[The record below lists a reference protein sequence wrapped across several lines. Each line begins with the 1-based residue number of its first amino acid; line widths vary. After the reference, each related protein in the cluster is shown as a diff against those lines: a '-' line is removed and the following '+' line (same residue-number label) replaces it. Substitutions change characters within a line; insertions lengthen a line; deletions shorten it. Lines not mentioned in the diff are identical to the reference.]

1 MRLQQDSNFTT
12 LSWVKPELDETLRQA
27 RQALEA
33 HVEHG
38 AERGQMQVCVAQLHQ
53 VQGTLRMVELY
64 GAAMVAEEMEQ
75 LANALLGDGVA
86 NREEA
91 YGALMRSIMQLPDYL
106 ERLQSGHKD
115 IPMVLLP
122 LLNDLRGA
130 RGEKVVPESVL
141 FSVDLTRPLPASTGA
156 PHAALD
162 NELLRANLD
171 PLHTIFQNALL
182 PWLRDVERPEHM
194 TVLADVCSRVLGL
207 LSVEP
212 ARKLFWVSS
221 QILEALRSGA
231 FVASK
236 PLKQALARLEHEI
249 KRLSHDG
256 ESAFVAAPPT
266 ELTKQLLYYVA
277 SAPTDDARIV
287 AVREVFGLDKQQH
300 DESELAHA
308 RGSLTG
314 HNRELLDTVSAGIK
328 EDLLRVKEA
337 LDMHLRTSGAPVAEL
352 APQAEALGAIADT
365 LGMLGLGIPRRVVQ
379 DQRTAIQSLSS
390 GQRVADE
397 SALLDI
403 AGALLYVEAS
413 LDDQVARLGQ
423 APDEQSQDGAA
434 MPLRESQQALD
445 ALIKESV
452 ANFVQARQCFVA
464 FIEAGWDHAQLHDV
478 PRLLDEVSGAMH
490 LLEQLRAARQLHAFS
505 VFTQIELVQLQRVPD
520 AFQMDRLADALASLE
535 YYLEALRDHRPQ
547 RDRILE
553 LAEHGLVA
561 LGYWPVPAAAE
572 QTIADAARPKA
583 KVAPAAP
590 AVLEAP
596 APAMVEAAPVAE
608 VAQRAE
614 SAAERVATPTD
625 EPIETVAAAEGPA
638 PVVSEPVAEVSAAVA
653 PTAPAVPRINYGF
666 AENAEIDDDIREVF
680 IEELD
685 EETTNLNQL
694 FAEWSAAPTETDV
707 LRPLRRVFHTL
718 KGSGRLVGAL
728 ELGEFSWHVESMLNR
743 VLDGSRPASQA
754 VVALVGLA
762 ADTLPEFRAALM
774 GNGTVTAD
782 IAGLIVYADRV
793 AAGEE
798 VFYAPAAPA
807 VVEPAVVEPA
817 VVETVAEPVVE
828 TVAEE
833 AAVSQE
839 EIEVAAT
846 EEEAVPEGEYASVD
860 PVLLEILRAEVEA
873 HLQTI
878 QHWSAT
884 AAVSPAKA
892 TDALLRA
899 VHTISGAFAMT
910 EVPLITDVLSPT
922 EGYIRRLLAHRE
934 QPSAAGIALI
944 GDVAVAIEGVL
955 AALQQSRPMIAP
967 QEVLA
972 DRAVA
977 LRDALPEPTT
987 PTLPVQM
994 DETEEEPGEFAGT
1007 GHAEGMWEADMAGAH
1022 SREAEAEAAAA
1033 HEAERIAAEH
1043 AEAERVAA
1051 EYAEAERIAE
1061 EQAEAER
1068 IAAEQAAAERAAA
1081 EQAEAE
1087 RVAAEQAEAE
1097 RDAAEHAEA
1106 VRLAEEQAEV
1116 ERIAAEH
1123 AEAERVEAEHAEAE
1137 RAAAE
1142 QAEIGRIAAEQAEAE
1157 RIAAENVEAERV
1169 AAEQAERLAAQSADA
1184 DREAAEQ
1191 AEAERRAAEA
1201 EAERLE
1207 YEKLE
1212 AEYAEADRLAA
1223 EKRAEADGT
1232 TNQQSEVERDVV
1244 HVEVEPTAG
1253 ELTEVEASA
1262 AEPAAIDDRD
1272 GERLADE
1279 HAEAERFAA
1288 EQEAERAA
1296 AAQVEAERIAAQH
1309 AEAERLAAE
1318 QEADRV
1324 AAEQAE
1330 AERIATEQA
1339 EAERVAAEQA
1349 ESERIALERAQAE
1362 HVAAEQAETERV
1374 AAEQAEVERI
1384 AAEQEAERVAAE
1396 QAEAERMASEQE
1408 AERVAAEHAEAE
1420 RVAAKHAEAERVAA
1434 EHADRIAAEHAATER
1449 AVAEQEAE
1457 RAAAEQESQR
1467 VQADL
1472 VEAERVAAEQAEAD
1486 RVVLEK
1492 QLLQSVVT
1500 EQDDSVRIARTKLE
1514 VARAAAEQAEADRV
1528 AADKRRAGKAAKKA
1542 AAQHLAEA
1550 KASVERATAE
1560 LAEAERIAAE
1570 RVTAEQEQAE
1580 QAATARAAAERA
1592 DTEALGAEVAEAAQR
1607 AVAER
1612 SEAEDAAQHE
1622 PAAARTAEAAFA
1634 FDHAEIDA
1642 DPNEPLDLTDI
1653 DPELLDIFIEET
1665 TDILDHSDGL
1675 LTRLRV
1681 TPSEREP
1688 VVGLQRDLHTLK
1700 GGARMCGMM
1709 SMGELAHA
1717 MESVLEAAAELRMEL
1732 GPQGLGVLEQGF
1744 DRLHGM
1750 LSRIQHRQAVALP
1763 EHLIAVFNALAHGE
1777 VAPLPLPT
1785 RAPRA
1790 PAPTSEAAEPI
1801 ESTTTQAE
1809 DIAAPI
1815 EESAAATE
1823 DAEAPAEATDV
1834 VQPARAKPALKPL
1847 SVPVEATFDDDDD
1860 IGVRAPQEQV
1870 RIRADL
1876 LDRLVNYAGEVAI
1889 YRARLEQQLGTFRT
1903 HLDELEQT
1911 TMRLRQQLR
1920 KLEIETEAQISA
1932 RYQRAGEGE
1941 ESFDP
1946 LELDRFSTQQQLT
1959 RALAESA
1966 ADMTSLHVSLDDVTR
1981 QYETLL
1987 LQQSRVSSELQDG
2000 LMRTR
2005 MVPFDALVPRLR
2017 RVVRQTATE
2026 TGKQILLKVEGAQG
2040 EMDRNVLDRM
2050 TAPLEHMLR
2059 NAVVHG
2065 LETPQVRREAGK
2077 SEEGTV
2083 TVSVHREGSEVV
2095 MLVTDDGRGLDRD
2108 AIRRKAIE
2116 RGLLKA
2122 DAEVGDTT
2130 LYAFILESGFST
2142 ADSVSRLAGRGV
2154 GMDVVHNEIRQ
2165 LGGSLQLNSTQ
2176 GKGTQFTIRL
2186 PFTLAVTQAAL
2197 VKIGETSFAVPISS
2211 VQGVGRIA
2219 RSELEKQLASA
2230 NPVYVYAGEDY
2241 AIHDLGRLLGGAP
2254 AKAQSSLQMPL
2265 LLSRSGDVRAAICV
2279 DEVLG
2284 SREIV
2289 VKPVGPQVSSIP
2301 GIFGATIMGDGGVM
2315 VILDV
2320 VPLVRR
2326 VAAQVL
2332 IEDRVVEPE
2341 QEVRRV
2347 PLVMVVD
2354 DSITMRKVTGRV
2366 LERNNMEVLAAKDGL
2381 DAIEKMVDRVPDVM
2395 LLDIE
2400 MPRMDGYELAT
2411 HMRNDT
2417 RLRDVPIIMI
2427 TSRSGEKH
2435 RQRAFEIGV
2444 NRYLGKPYQEAELM
2458 RNVFELLAPVHNDG

>member
-12 LSWVKPELDETLRQA
+12 LSWVKPELDETLRLA
-27 RQALEA
+27 RQALETY
-33 HVEHG
+33 VESG

-75 LANALLGDGVA
+75 LATALLGTSVA

-141 FSVDLTRPLPASTGA
+141 FSVDLGRPLPASVG
-156 PHAALD
+156 PVPAAMDL
-162 NELLRANLD
+162 ELLRANIT
-171 PLHTIFQNALL
+171 PLHAKFQNALL
-182 PWLRDVERPEHM
+182 PWLRDEERPDNIAALRDACATM
-194 TVLADVCSRVLGL
+194 VGL
-207 LSVEP
+207 INGDA
-212 ARKLFWVSS
+212 ARKLFW
-221 QILEALRSGA
+221 IAAGIFDALYSGA

-236 PLKQALARLEHEI
+236 PLKQALAKLEREI
-249 KRLSHDG
+249 KRLGDEG
-256 ESAFVAAPPT
+256 ESAFAAAPPT
-266 ELTKQLLYYVA
+266 ELTRQLLYYVA
-277 SAPTDDARIV
+277 TAPTDDARFV
-287 AVREVFGLDKQQH
+287 AIRDAFGLDREQLN
-300 DESELAHA
+300 EAELAHA

-337 LDMHLRTSGAPVAEL
+337 LDMHMRTSGAPVAEL

-365 LGMLGLGIPRRVVQ
+365 LGMLGLGVPRKVVQ
-379 DQRTAIQSLSS
+379 DQRAAIQALSS
-390 GQRVADE
+390 GQRAADE
-397 SALLDI
+397 SALMDI
-403 AGALLYVEAS
+403 AGSLLYVEAS

-423 APDEQSQDGAA
+423 PSEGQQAQETGA
-434 MPLRESQQALD
+434 MPLRESQQALE
-445 ALIKESV
+445 ALITESV

-490 LLEQLRAARQLHAFS
+490 LLEQTRAARQLHALS
-505 VFTQIELVQLQRVPD
+505 VFTRIELVQLQRVPD
-520 AFQMDRLADALASLE
+520 AAQMDRLADALASLE

-572 QTIADAARPKA
+572 QAIADAARRKE
-583 KVAPAAP
+583 VPAATVVEP
-590 AVLEAP
+590 AEAMLDVP
-596 APAMVEAAPVAE
+596 EE
-608 VAQRAE
+608 VAATEVAE
-614 SAAERVATPTD
+614 SAAA
-625 EPIETVAAAEGPA
+625 EPLAAASEPAAPVSVAA
-638 PVVSEPVAEVSAAVA
+638 SK
-653 PTAPAVPRINYGF
+653 TNYGF
-666 AENAEIDDDIREVF
+666 ADSTEIDDDIREVF

-685 EETTNLNQL
+685 EEVNNLNEL
-694 FAEWSAAPTETDV
+694 YATWSAAPNNTEV

-728 ELGEFSWHVESMLNR
+728 ELGEFSWHIESMLNR
-743 VLDGSRPASQA
+743 VLDGSRPASPA
-754 VVALVGLA
+754 VVSIVGHA
-762 ADTLPEFRAALM
+762 AASLPQFRAALM
-774 GNGTVTAD
+774 GTGHVTAD
-782 IAGLIVYADRV
+782 IEGLKAYADRV

-798 VFYAPAAPA
+798 AFYAPAPA
-807 VVEPAVVEPA
+807 VLEPAAATEHVEAAPVEA
-817 VVETVAEPVVE
+817 AQVETTAAAEAVAEPEVE
-828 TVAEE
+828 TAI
-833 AAVSQE
+833 S
-839 EIEVAAT
+839 
-846 EEEAVPEGEYASVD
+846 GSEYAIVD
-860 PVLLEILRAEVEA
+860 PVLLEILRAEVGA

-878 QHWSAT
+878 QQWSAAN
-884 AAVSPAKA
+884 AASPQPA
-892 TDALLRA
+892 TDTLLRA

-922 EGYIRRLLAHRE
+922 EGYIRRLLAHHE
-934 QPSAAGIALI
+934 LPSADGVALVR
-944 GDVAVAIEGVL
+944 DVAQAIDGVL
-955 AALQQSRPMIAP
+955 DALQQPRPLIAP
-967 QEVLA
+967 QVALA
-972 DRAVA
+972 ERAVA
-977 LRDALPEPTT
+977 LRDQMPEPTT
-987 PTLPVQM
+987 PTMPVHL
-994 DETEEEPGEFAGT
+994 EEYEEELLAQHSEPVPASELVDILNEIPG
-1007 GHAEGMWEADMAGAH
+1007 
-1022 SREAEAEAAAA
+1022 EAEAAQQAERIAAEQAEAERIAAEHAEAERAAAAQAEAERVAAEHAETERMAAAA
-1033 HEAERIAAEH
+1033 HAEAERVAAERAEAERIAAEH

-1051 EYAEAERIAE
+1051 E
-1061 EQAEAER
+1061 
-1068 IAAEQAAAERAAA
+1068 
-1081 EQAEAE
+1081 
-1087 RVAAEQAEAE
+1087 
-1097 RDAAEHAEA
+1097 HAEA
-1106 VRLAEEQAEV
+1106 

-1123 AEAERVEAEHAEAE
+1123 AEAER
-1137 RAAAE
+1137 
-1142 QAEIGRIAAEQAEAE
+1142 IAAEHAEAE
-1157 RIAAENVEAERV
+1157 RIAAEH
-1169 AAEQAERLAAQSADA
+1169 
-1184 DREAAEQ
+1184 
-1191 AEAERRAAEA
+1191 AEAERIAAEHAETERVATERAEAEQRAAAEQA

-1223 EKRAEADGT
+1223 E
-1232 TNQQSEVERDVV
+1232 Q
-1244 HVEVEPTAG
+1244 
-1253 ELTEVEASA
+1253 
-1262 AEPAAIDDRD
+1262 
-1272 GERLADE
+1272 
-1279 HAEAERFAA
+1279 
-1288 EQEAERAA
+1288 RAA
-1296 AAQVEAERIAAQH
+1296 AGHAGAEHAAPEPATTELESERI
-1309 AEAERLAAE
+1309 
-1318 QEADRV
+1318 

-1330 AERIATEQA
+1330 AERIAAEHA
-1339 EAERVAAEQA
+1339 EAA
-1349 ESERIALERAQAE
+1349 
-1362 HVAAEQAETERV
+1362 H
-1374 AAEQAEVERI
+1374 I

-1396 QAEAERMASEQE
+1396 QAEAERIAAEHAEADRIAAEQAE
-1408 AERVAAEHAEAE
+1408 AERVATEHAEAERIAAEQAEAERVAAEQAEAERIAAEHAEAE
-1420 RVAAKHAEAERVAA
+1420 RVAAEQAEAERVAA
-1434 EHADRIAAEHAATER
+1434 ERAEAQRIAAEQAEAA
-1449 AVAEQEAE
+1449 
-1457 RAAAEQESQR
+1457 
-1467 VQADL
+1467 
-1472 VEAERVAAEQAEAD
+1472 RVAAEQAEAE
-1486 RVVLEK
+1486 RVAAQNAEAA
-1492 QLLQSVVT
+1492 Q
-1500 EQDDSVRIARTKLE
+1500 
-1514 VARAAAEQAEADRV
+1514 AAAE
-1528 AADKRRAGKAAKKA
+1528 KPLTGKAAKKA
-1542 AAQHLAEA
+1542 AAAQ
-1550 KASVERATAE
+1550 KA
-1560 LAEAERIAAE
+1560 AAE
-1570 RVTAEQEQAE
+1570 KE
-1580 QAATARAAAERA
+1580 AAERA
-1592 DTEALGAEVAEAAQR
+1592 ATEALGAEVAHAAQEAIVAPSAAEEAA
-1607 AVAER
+1607 
-1612 SEAEDAAQHE
+1612 SEGL
-1622 PAAARTAEAAFA
+1622 AAAEATKRGGAYVPS
-1634 FDHAEIDA
+1634 EIEA
-1642 DPNEPLDLTDI
+1642 DPDEPLDLSDI

-1665 TDILDHSDGL
+1665 TDILDHCDGL
-1675 LTRLRV
+1675 LTRLRAA
-1681 TPSEREP
+1681 PSEREP

-1700 GGARMCGMM
+1700 GGARMSGMM

-1717 MESVLEAAAELRMEL
+1717 MEFLLEAAAEQRMEL
-1732 GPQGLGVLEQGF
+1732 GARGLGMLEHGF

-1750 LSRIQHRQAVALP
+1750 LSRTIQRQAVALP
-1763 EHLIAVFNALAHGE
+1763 EQLIAEFTALAKGE
-1777 VAPLPLPT
+1777 AVKT
-1785 RAPRA
+1785 RAPAAA
-1790 PAPTSEAAEPI
+1790 PAPTETPAPAEAAQPAETTEATATGEAAETTSEAAE
-1801 ESTTTQAE
+1801 STE
-1809 DIAAPI
+1809 P
-1815 EESAAATE
+1815 AAAH
-1823 DAEAPAEATDV
+1823 
-1834 VQPARAKPALKPL
+1834 PARAKPSMKPL
-1847 SVPVEATFDDDDD
+1847 SAPVEAGFDEEDD

-1911 TMRLRQQLR
+1911 TTRLRTQLR

-1932 RYQRAGEGE
+1932 RYQRAGDGE
-1941 ESFDP
+1941 EAFDP

-2017 RVVRQTATE
+2017 RVVRQTGTE
-2026 TGKQILLKVEGAQG
+2026 VGKQVQLKVEGAQG

-2065 LETPQVRREAGK
+2065 LESPQARRDAGK
-2077 SEEGTV
+2077 PEEGTV
-2083 TVSVHREGSEVV
+2083 TVSMHREGSEVV

-2108 AIRRKAIE
+2108 AIRRKAID
-2116 RGLLKA
+2116 RGLLKP
-2122 DAEVGDTT
+2122 DAEVSDSA

-2142 ADSVSRLAGRGV
+2142 AENVSRLAGRGV

-2165 LGGSLQLNSTQ
+2165 LGGSLQLDSTA
-2176 GKGTQFTIRL
+2176 GKGSQFTIRL
-2186 PFTLAVTQAAL
+2186 PFTLAVTQAAM

-2219 RSELEKQLASA
+2219 RAELEKQLASGS
-2230 NPVYVYAGEDY
+2230 PVYVYAGEDY

-2254 AKAQSSLQMPL
+2254 AKAQGSLQMPL
-2265 LLSRSGDVRAAICV
+2265 LLSRSGDIRAAICV

-2326 VAAQVL
+2326 ALAH
-2332 IEDRVVEPE
+2332 VEPE
-2341 QEVRRV
+2341 EVVVEVPQEVRRV

-2366 LERNNMEVLAAKDGL
+2366 LERNNMEVMAAKDGI
-2381 DAIEKMVDRVPDVM
+2381 DAIEKMVDRVPDLM

-2411 HMRNDT
+2411 HMRNDP
-2417 RLRDVPIIMI
+2417 RLRDVAIIMI
-2427 TSRSGEKH
+2427 TSRTGEKH

-2444 NRYLGKPYQEAELM
+2444 NRYLGKPYQEVELM